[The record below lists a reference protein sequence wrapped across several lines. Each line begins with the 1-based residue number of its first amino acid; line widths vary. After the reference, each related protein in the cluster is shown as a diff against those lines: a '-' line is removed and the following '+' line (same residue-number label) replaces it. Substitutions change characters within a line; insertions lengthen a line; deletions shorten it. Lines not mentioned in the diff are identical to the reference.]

1 MNPVKL
7 RPSESRGGGGIDKKW
22 WQSLHCRFDG
32 FMMSSPAQCR
42 HFDDIITH
50 TAHYNSLQLRGLAVK
65 VNWSWA
71 KTHCIAIIQSPIF
84 ICTFKFKTG
93 SWSGNLPLRVCRVI
107 VTTVCVV
114 TAEQNMLE
122 FIQNKTILCWSHALW
137 QLVNC
142 DRSYTMV
149 TGLMAFTYTCVNIA
163 NSTVRVGWLE
173 ASCDGSHMAKTRI
186 HEGSIYVRVLKDDI
200 FSFIGPYELHSDQSW
215 ILKVKSLYCTHAQ
228 FNIIEAHCYA
238 LQCRRIDCEQLC
250 SSINQQLI
258 AGCFSHKGLH
268 QLRTKQRPSWPKR
281 PAISCWLILL
291 RNCSQSIRLH
301 AQSNLASACSD
312 ACQCELCALCIDRST
327 SYVYVLLVLIHC
339 VFQLIHL
346 ELHAYRYTQ
355 VRTRTAM
362 EVLAQRIL

>member
-1 MNPVKL
+1 MVAEPAL
-7 RPSESRGGGGIDKKW
+7 QAW
-22 WQSLHCRFDG
+22 WFHGVFTGSTPPFWWH
-32 FMMSSPAQCR
+32 
-42 HFDDIITH
+42 HTH
-50 TAHYNSLQLRGLAVK
+50 TAHYNSLLWRGLTVK

-200 FSFIGPYELHSDQSW
+200 FSFVGPYELYSDQSW
-215 ILKVKSLYCTHAQ
+215 TLKVKSLYYTHAQ
-228 FNIIEAHCYA
+228 FNVVEALCYA
-238 LQCRRIDCEQLC
+238 LQCRQIDCEQLC
-250 SSINQQLI
+250 SSINQQLM

-268 QLRTKQRPSWPKR
+268 QLRTKQSRGQNVLQSVVDWYCYVI
-281 PAISCWLILL
+281 AHNQFAYML
-291 RNCSQSIRLH
+291 SQIWRLH
-301 AQSNLASACSD
+301 ALMLVSVSC
-312 ACQCELCALCIDRST
+312 
-327 SYVYVLLVLIHC
+327 VHYVLTGVPLMYMYSWYWSIVC
-339 VFQLIHL
+339 FS
-346 ELHAYRYTQ
+346 
-355 VRTRTAM
+355 
-362 EVLAQRIL
+362 